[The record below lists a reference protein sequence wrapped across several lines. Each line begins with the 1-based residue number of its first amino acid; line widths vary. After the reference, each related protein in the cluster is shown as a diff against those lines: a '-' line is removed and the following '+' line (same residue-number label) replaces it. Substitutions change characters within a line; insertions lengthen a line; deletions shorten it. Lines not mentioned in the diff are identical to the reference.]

1 MIEFIQMLSPGQRIE
16 DYFAR
21 EVWVKEP
28 ASLGKLKA
36 LRIRALRLAYII
48 FKGILDEQLTLRAMG
63 LVYTTL
69 LTLVPLLAV
78 SFSVLKA
85 LGVDTKLVI
94 FLYYFLEPLG
104 TRGVDLSMKI
114 IEFVENVKIGVL
126 GSVGLAM
133 LIYTVLST
141 VQKLES
147 SLNYVLH
154 VKDTRTFVRRFSNY
168 LSVLLIGP
176 VLVISALGVTAS
188 FMSSDVVKK
197 LLSVHVFGILFY
209 SVGRLVPYILICAAC
224 TFIYISLPN
233 TKVRYKA
240 ALAGGIT
247 AGILWQTTGWI
258 FTSFIASSAQYSAI
272 YSGFA
277 VLILFLI
284 WLYWSFLILLVG
296 AKVCFYSQY
305 PFIGLAQRPFVTDV
319 RLKERVAVTVMYLI
333 GYNFYHGRHLW
344 SLPALTE
351 RIGLPPEFVKDAVS
365 ALTAKG
371 LVLSSG
377 DEPPALVPAKDVG
390 NILLKEVVASVRI
403 SETGPYSGERK
414 QFSFPEVDRVIRQ
427 MDDAVNTSLEKNT
440 VRDLILSAENG
451 PGPSA

>member
-1 MIEFIQMLSPGQRIE
+1 MISPVQRID
-16 DYFAR
+16 DYFTR
-21 EVWVKEP
+21 EVWVKDPE
-28 ASLGKLKA
+28 SLGKLKA
-36 LRIRALRLAYII
+36 LQIRTLRLAYII
-48 FKGILDEQLTLRAMG
+48 IKGLFDEQLTLRAMG

-69 LTLVPLLAV
+69 LTIVPLLAV

-104 TRGVDLSMKI
+104 SKGVDLSMKI

-126 GSVGLAM
+126 GSVGLAT

-147 SLNYVLH
+147 ALNYVLH
-154 VKDTRTFVRRFSNY
+154 VKDTRTLVRRFSNY

-176 VLVISALGVTAS
+176 VLVISALGITAS
-188 FMSSDVVKK
+188 FMSSAVVKK

-209 SVGRLVPYILICAAC
+209 FVGRLVPYILICAAL

-233 TKVRYKA
+233 TRVRYKA

-247 AGILWQTTGWI
+247 AGILWQTIGWI
-258 FTSFIASSAQYSAI
+258 FTSFVTSSAQYSAI

-305 PFIGLAQRPFVTDV
+305 HGFIGPAQQQSVPGDWI
-319 RLKERVAVTVMYLI
+319 KEKVAVMVMYLI
-333 GYNFYHGRHLW
+333 GYNFYHGKHHWTLA
-344 SLPALTE
+344 ALTE
-351 RIGLPPEFVKDAVS
+351 QIGLPPEFAKDAVS
-365 ALTAKG
+365 ALTARG
-371 LVLSSG
+371 LILSSG
-377 DEPPALVPAKDVG
+377 DEPPALVPAKDIG
-390 NILLKEVVASVRI
+390 SIFIKEIVASVRT
-403 SETGPYSGERK
+403 SETGPYAATDRQS
-414 QFSFPEVDRVIRQ
+414 SLPEVDRVIRR
-427 MDDAVNTSLEKNT
+427 MDDAVSASLEKDT
-440 VRDLILSAENG
+440 LKDLILSGGTETDPAG
-451 PGPSA
+451 